1 MPDVSPDHDD
11 RIKDFLTRHGG
22 AGNRPDRSA
31 ESSGGLQGW
40 SETYA
45 QDGYTLRCEWSQTGS
60 REEMRYS
67 EIAPGKESERE
78 KP

>member
-11 RIKDFLTRHGG
+11 RIKDFLARHGG
-22 AGNRPDRSA
+22 ASDRPEGNG
-31 ESSGGLQGW
+31 ESGAGLQGW

-45 QDGYTLRCEWSQTGS
+45 RDGYILRCEWSQSGS

-67 EIAPGKESERE
+67 EIAPDHQSGRD
-78 KP
+78 PH